1 MVETVP
7 EKVKEMFSKQ
17 IGLKRLGQP
26 EGILHLNKYY
36 NFYGYINNKKLNLI
50 FLFLEVAEVI
60 TFLAS
65 DKSSY
70 VNGASIEVTG
80 GGL

>member
-1 MVETVP
+1 MNVILPGVIDTP
-7 EKVKEMFSKQ
+7 IISTIPDKVKELFIKSIPLQ
-17 IGLKRLGQP
+17 RLGNPQ
-26 EGILHLNKYY
+26 
-36 NFYGYINNKKLNLI
+36 
-50 FLFLEVAEVI
+50 EVAEVV

-80 GGL
+80 GLF

>member
-1 MVETVP
+1 MLPGFIQTPMVETVP

-36 NFYGYINNKKLNLI
+36 NFY
-50 FLFLEVAEVI
+50 VA
-60 TFLAS
+60 
-65 DKSSY
+65 
-70 VNGASIEVTG
+70 
-80 GGL
+80 